1 MPVMNAIS
9 AARLAVV
16 EAKAASTLGLNAVA
30 AAARLGTEQA
40 SQAYQLAKQI
50 LQNKAVDLAPALI
63 LLEVAAINEGV
74 AAYLAE
80 ETAAAATEREVAAKA
95 QAAFEDVK
103 AKYDAQAR
111 GESSVY
117 LNNLRMTGNTVYSP
131 DDMRAAAAGDVEGA
145 VRRSLDAANAAS
157 ASAVGIALGQSN

>member
-1 MPVMNAIS
+1 MNAIS

-16 EAKAASTLGLNAVA
+16 EAKAASTLDLHAVA

-74 AAYLAE
+74 AAYLDE

-117 LNNLRMTGNTVYSP
+117 LNNLRTTRNTVYSP

-145 VRRSLDAANAAS
+145 VRRALNAANAAA
-157 ASAVGIALGQSN
+157 ASAVGTALGQSN